1 MMLYGAVL
9 GCASPVLTV
18 AACLSYKS
26 PFVAPKDQVFK
37 FHTMAKGSSLA
48 KQKGT
53 CACMLMRWN
62 CVAEGGC

>member
-26 PFVAPKDQVFK
+26 PFVAPKDQV
-37 FHTMAKGSSLA
+37 S
-48 KQKGT
+48 
-53 CACMLMRWN
+53 
-62 CVAEGGC
+62 